1 MSLIYAEWMELFRVG
16 AKHPYVPDH
25 VLGGDS
31 LVVIFVAGQSSEKQ
45 RVCRRLHGLALV
57 IAIFTGTP
65 GAATALDRLAPGM
78 TFPSLHVEADRA
90 FENWLF
96 DPAAAE
102 FNSLLSYGAMS
113 LIAPTIF
120 GDFQSPTAASLPSIS
135 GSSGFMPANSGLDPV
150 AATQSIPSFSRI

>member
-1 MSLIYAEWMELFRVG
+1 MFPTTFVRRF
-16 AKHPYVPDH
+16 
-25 VLGGDS
+25 LGGD
-31 LVVIFVAGQSSEKQ
+31 L
-45 RVCRRLHGLALV
+45 RRRPKLRKAARLSTIARARCL

-90 FENWLF
+90 FENRLF

-135 GSSGFMPANSGLDPV
+135 GSSGLHAG
-150 AATQSIPSFSRI
+150 Q